1 MRRLAV
7 SLAGFRRG
15 CCDRGVALLKVFDH
29 VQAAIRRTLTRLGGR
44 LFVAA
49 TGSGW
54 SRFTPVPEL
63 SAKTDRPFPI
73 AMLYP
78 TGSPT
83 TATSNILASPDRS
96 GRLRLDVRPI
106 SHNGHEH
113 GLPTAAVLEM
123 SAAYVNRASGAR

>member
-29 VQAAIRRTLTRLGGR
+29 VQAAIRRTLTRLDGQ
-44 LFVAA
+44 LFVCSD
-49 TGSGW
+49 GQ
-54 SRFTPVPEL
+54 RLVEIYPVPEL

-83 TATSNILASPDRS
+83 TATSNILEPGRWGRRRGAEGPG
-96 GRLRLDVRPI
+96 GRL
-106 SHNGHEH
+106 
-113 GLPTAAVLEM
+113 
-123 SAAYVNRASGAR
+123 ASGSSRPT

>member
-29 VQAAIRRTLTRLGGR
+29 VQAAIRRTSTRLGGQ

-49 TGSGW
+49 AGRDLPPFQSY
-54 SRFTPVPEL
+54 R
-63 SAKTDRPFPI
+63 AKTDRPFPI

-83 TATSNILASPDRS
+83 TAH
-96 GRLRLDVRPI
+96 V
-106 SHNGHEH
+106 EH
-113 GLPTAAVLEM
+113 P
-123 SAAYVNRASGAR
+123 R